1 MFKSRTGP
9 GPKVPTVSTVLN
21 DTATSMILL
30 HPCGLQCHYYHK
42 LKNMSLT
49 SKGKH
54 HNCVQRDR
62 GIVVEA
68 SRPIAESLSVEEN
81 PSMTLCMWCT
91 PPDPGE
97 QLRRAATYRS
107 HMRWGLQPA
116 ALLSAPGAHGAA
128 SAELRVSGDDHV
140 LWGGVASLSVWDS
153 FSNQQILFKLFGHHG
168 NEDEAD

>member
-1 MFKSRTGP
+1 MFKSRTGL
-9 GPKVPTVSTVLN
+9 GPTVQTASTVLK
-21 DTATSMILL
+21 DTATSMIPL
-30 HPCGLQCHYYHK
+30 HPYGRQRRYYQK

-49 SKGKH
+49 SKGQH

-68 SRPIAESLSVEEN
+68 SRPIAELVSAEEN
-81 PSMTLCMWCT
+81 PSMTLRIWCT

-97 QLRRAATYRS
+97 QLRRAATCRS
-107 HMRWGLQPA
+107 HMRRGLQPA

-140 LWGGVASLSVWDS
+140 LRGVVSP
-153 FSNQQILFKLFGHHG
+153 
-168 NEDEAD
+168 